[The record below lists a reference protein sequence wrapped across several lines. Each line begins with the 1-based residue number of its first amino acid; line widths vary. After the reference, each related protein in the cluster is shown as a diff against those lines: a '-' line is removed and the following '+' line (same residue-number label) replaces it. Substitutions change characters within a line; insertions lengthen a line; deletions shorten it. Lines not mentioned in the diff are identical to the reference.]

1 MKRITGTNSMRITK
15 NNKTKNVKNTIKTIY
30 LGADHAGFDLKEKV
44 KRWLER
50 KGIPYGDLGNQV
62 LNSNDDYPDYA
73 IKVAKRVAK
82 EKTLG
87 VLFCGSAQGMCIA
100 ANKVK
105 GARAA
110 VPFSIKEARLA
121 REHNDANVIC
131 LSGWYYHFHK
141 ATKLIEAFIN
151 SEFSKEER
159 HVRRIKKI
167 EKLKI

>member
-1 MKRITGTNSMRITK
+1 MNGINGIK
-15 NNKTKNVKNTIKTIY
+15 KTKNTIKTIY

-50 KGIPYGDLGNQV
+50 KEIPYGDLGNQL
-62 LNSNDDYPDYA
+62 LNPNDDYPDYA

-87 VLFCGSAQGMCIA
+87 ILFCGSAQGMCIA

-121 REHNDANVIC
+121 REHNDANIIC

-141 ATKLIEAFIN
+141 ATKLIETFI
-151 SEFSKEER
+151 ETDFSKAER
-159 HVRRIKKI
+159 HVRRLEKIKKLG
-167 EKLKI
+167 K

>member
-1 MKRITGTNSMRITK
+1 MRRISGINSVRVVKDTK
-15 NNKTKNVKNTIKTIY
+15 NMKPTIKTIY

-50 KGIPYGDLGNQV
+50 KQIPYGDLGNQV
-62 LNSNDDYPDYA
+62 LNPNDDYPDYA
-73 IKVAKRVAK
+73 IKVAKRIAK

-100 ANKVK
+100 ANKIK
-105 GARAA
+105 GARAT

-141 ATKLIEAFIN
+141 ATKLIEVFLN
-151 SEFSKEER
+151 TEFSKEER

-167 EKLKI
+167 RKLEK